1 MVGHGSLSSSPFV
14 DLFAMREMYPT
25 GMTSSILPPFAF
37 AAAIQRGP
45 LQTFLLSSVAQ
56 KGWQRTL
63 PASLSPLLSDGPIA
77 LLTLL
82 VLNRIPETMSRI
94 LQSAGG
100 IFLVYLAWASYRR
113 WRQPT
118 MTEPETNDS
127 VPRTIVQAATVN
139 ILNPNP
145 YLGWSLVLGP
155 AFISAWHQS
164 PANAVVL
171 LIAFYATTVT
181 VLACTILFFGTTS
194 ILGPGGRRVLILV
207 SAVTLALLGVYQL
220 VAGLLRGVAAS

>member
-1 MVGHGSLSSSPFV
+1 MLECIFVGSG
-14 DLFAMREMYPT
+14 
-25 GMTSSILPPFAF
+25 FAF
-37 AAAIQRGP
+37 AAALQPGP
-45 LQTFLLSSVAQ
+45 LQTYLLSSVAQ
-56 KGWQRTL
+56 KGWRRTL
-63 PASLSPLLSDGPIA
+63 PASFSPLLSDGPIA

-100 IFLVYLAWASYRR
+100 VFLVYLAWASYRR
-113 WRQPT
+113 WRQPNV
-118 MTEPETNDS
+118 TERETKGS
-127 VPRTIVQAATVN
+127 VPRTLVQAAGVN

-155 AFISAWHQS
+155 AFITAWHQS
-164 PANAVVL
+164 PANAVIL
-171 LIAFYATTVT
+171 LIAFYTTMVIM
-181 VLACTILFFGTTS
+181 LACTIVAFGTTS

-220 VAGLLRGVAAS
+220 VAGLLIRFAAS

>member
-1 MVGHGSLSSSPFV
+1 
-14 DLFAMREMYPT
+14 
-25 GMTSSILPPFAF
+25 
-37 AAAIQRGP
+37 
-45 LQTFLLSSVAQ
+45 
-56 KGWQRTL
+56 
-63 PASLSPLLSDGPIA
+63 
-77 LLTLL
+77 
-82 VLNRIPETMSRI
+82 
-94 LQSAGG
+94 
-100 IFLVYLAWASYRR
+100 
-113 WRQPT
+113 

>member
-1 MVGHGSLSSSPFV
+1 MLECLFIGS
-14 DLFAMREMYPT
+14 
-25 GMTSSILPPFAF
+25 GFAF
-37 AAAIQRGP
+37 AAAIQPGP
-45 LQTFLLSSVAQ
+45 LQTFLLASVVQ
-56 KGWQRTL
+56 KGWKRTL
-63 PASLSPLLSDGPIA
+63 PASFSPLLSDGPIA

-127 VPRTIVQAATVN
+127 VPRTLVQAATVN

-155 AFISAWHQS
+155 AFIAAWHQS
-164 PANAVVL
+164 PTNAVVL
-171 LIAFYATTVT
+171 LIAFYATMVT

-207 SAVTLALLGVYQL
+207 SAITLALLGVYQL
-220 VAGLLRGVAAS
+220 VSSLLRGIAAS

>member
-220 VAGLLRGVAAS
+220 VAGLLRGGAAS